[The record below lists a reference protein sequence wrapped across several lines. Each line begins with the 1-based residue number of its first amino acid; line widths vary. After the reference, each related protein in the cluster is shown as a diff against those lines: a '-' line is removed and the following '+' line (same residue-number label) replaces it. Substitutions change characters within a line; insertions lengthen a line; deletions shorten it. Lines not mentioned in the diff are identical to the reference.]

1 MDAAEP
7 IDPEKEK
14 KLILKEYKNLLRGLR
29 NNMTGAERKQIRL
42 AFEMAVDAHKNMRR
56 KSGEPYI
63 IHPLRVA
70 QIVVNEMGL
79 GATAA
84 ICALLHDV
92 VEDTELTLDDI
103 KREFGIKVSRIID
116 GLTKVSGV
124 FDLTSSI
131 QAENFKKLLLTLAD
145 DVRVILIKIA
155 DRLHNMRTMDSMPRK
170 KQLKIA
176 SETLYLYAPL
186 AHRLGF
192 YAIKSELED
201 LGMKYQEAEAYKDI
215 AKRLAETKRERTRY
229 MNEFMKPLRERLEKD
244 DFKFEMYGRPKSI
257 YSIYNKIKN
266 KGVTFDE
273 VYDLFAIRIIL
284 ETPVDHEKADC
295 WRVYSMV
302 TELYHPNPDRL
313 RDWISTPKA
322 NGYESLHTTVMGP
335 KGKWVEVQI
344 RTRRMDEIAEKG
356 FAAHWKYKEGSNDKA
371 LDTWLRE
378 IRELL
383 RNPEFNALEFLD
395 DFRLN
400 LFSKE
405 IYVFTPKGDLKI
417 LPQGATALDFAFEI
431 HTDVGYH
438 CIGAKVNHRLIPI
451 SHMLNNGDQ
460 VEIITSKKQKP
471 NEDWLNFLIT
481 SRARSKVKNALKEE
495 KRAVAMEGK
504 TVLEKRLKN
513 MKVEFFDK
521 NIQLLMEYYHQPTS
535 MELYYRISTKDITLK
550 ELKDFTVQGGKL
562 IPPVVDK
569 ESSVDYERLEKIA
582 TSNAELLIF
591 DNAMDNIKYALAKCC
606 NPIVGDDVFGF
617 ITINEGIKI
626 HKTNCPNA
634 TELMSKYGYRIV
646 KTRWTQQKDIAF
658 LTGIKV
664 TGLDD
669 VGLVN
674 KVTNIISGDMKLNMQ
689 SLVMD
694 AKDGLFEGTI
704 KTFVKNTEQLETLLR
719 KLRSM
724 KGVISVTRMETT

>member
-1 MDAAEP
+1 MEAAEP
-7 IDPEKEK
+7 LDLEKEK

-244 DFKFEMYGRPKSI
+244 GFHFEMYGRPKSI

-495 KRAVAMEGK
+495 KRAVAAEGK
-504 TVLEKRLKN
+504 ILLEKRLKN
-513 MKVEFFDK
+513 IKAEFFDK

-550 ELKDFTVQGGKL
+550 ELKDFVVQGGKL

-569 ESSVDYERLEKIA
+569 DQAVDYERLEKIA

-591 DNAMDNIKYALAKCC
+591 DNAMDNIKYSLAKCC

-689 SLVMD
+689 SLFMD

-724 KGVISVTRMETT
+724 KGVISVTRIETT

>member
-1 MDAAEP
+1 MEAAEP
-7 IDPEKEK
+7 LDLEKEK

-295 WRVYSMV
+295 WRLYSMV

>member
-1 MDAAEP
+1 MEAAEP
-7 IDPEKEK
+7 LDLEKEK

-201 LGMKYQEAEAYKDI
+201 LGMKYQESEAYKDI
-215 AKRLAETKRERTRY
+215 ARKLADTKRERTRY
-229 MNEFMKPLRERLEKD
+229 MNEFMKPIRDRLEKEG
-244 DFKFEMYGRPKSI
+244 FAFEMYGRPKSI